1 MLPSVIPCTAV
12 LALLLAAL
20 PTADLSAA
28 DQPAP
33 PDHTS
38 ARSPGEVKAMLQ
50 LLAPGRSASQQDLY
64 LARMR
69 QYRYLCGVPFETLA
83 FNARQGELALAA
95 AGICARLDKLTHAPE
110 RPPGMTDAEYQLG
123 KDGAGQSNLFMGR
136 TDPSGCV
143 DGWMDDSDP
152 SNIDRVGHRR
162 WILNPAMGTTAF
174 GAEGKYAAMYAFDGS
189 LKSVPEWDVVTYPTR
204 GPMPVQF
211 FGARHAWSI
220 SFNTRKYAI
229 PPQSELAVSIR
240 ALNAKAEPQGD
251 ALTLDYVHL
260 DTAGFGSGAAM
271 IFRPKDLP
279 LGQAGSYAVTLTGV
293 KDKSGAAVTI
303 SYHVNFINLPQ
314 VAEGAEGAAVYTRY
328 FQKRLDT
335 IQAMP
340 DRVDQV
346 EAYNDLIAEDSLSL
360 ADPALR
366 KTAVKSLTEMVKDP
380 ALKREQL
387 ALQKYRSLLAF
398 EQQAGTAKDKLVAAA
413 TGYRDLAKAYKE
425 TRAGTRA
432 ADDFTRLKNQLET
445 PKAGGPKS

>member
-1 MLPSVIPCTAV
+1 MLPSLIRRTAT

-20 PTADLSAA
+20 PAA
-28 DQPAP
+28 EQPAAL
-33 PDHTS
+33 DRTS
-38 ARSPGEVKAMLQ
+38 TRTPGEVKAMLQ
-50 LLAPGRSASQQDLY
+50 LLGPGKGASQQDIY

-83 FNARQGELALAA
+83 YNPRQGELALAA
-95 AGICARLDKLTHAPE
+95 ANICARLDKLTHAPE
-110 RPPGMTDAEYQLG
+110 RPPGMSDAEYQLG
-123 KDGAGQSNLFMGR
+123 RDGAGQSNLFMGR

-174 GAEGKYAAMYAFDGS
+174 GTEGKYAAMYAFDGS
-189 LKSVPEWDVVTYPTR
+189 NKAVPEWDVVTYPTR
-204 GPMPVQF
+204 GAMPVQY
-211 FGARHAWSI
+211 FGARHAWSV
-220 SFNTRKYAI
+220 SLNTRKYTI
-229 PPQSELAVSIR
+229 PPQTELAVSIR
-240 ALNAKAEPQGD
+240 ALNAKAEPQGEP
-251 ALTLDYVHL
+251 LTQDYFHL
-260 DTAGFGSGAAM
+260 DTAGFGSGPAV
-271 IFRPKDLP
+271 IFRPKDFP
-279 LGQAGSYAVTLTGV
+279 LGPGSYAVTLTGV

-303 SYHVNFINLPQ
+303 SYTVNFVNLPQ
-314 VAEGAEGAAVYTRY
+314 VAEGAEGAAIYTRY

-340 DRVDQV
+340 DQVDRV
-346 EAYNDLIAEDSLSL
+346 EAYNDFIAEDFLAQ

-366 KTAVKSLTEMVKDP
+366 KTAIKSLTEMTKDP

-387 ALQKYRSLLAF
+387 ALQKYKSLLAF

-425 TRAGTRA
+425 TRAGTKA
-432 ADDFTRLKNQLET
+432 AGEFERLRNQLE
-445 PKAGGPKS
+445 KGNGPKS

>member
-1 MLPSVIPCTAV
+1 MLSALTRTAT
-12 LALLLAAL
+12 LALLLAVL
-20 PTADLSAA
+20 PAA
-28 DQPAP
+28 DPANP
-33 PDHTS
+33 LDHTS

-50 LLAPGRSASQQDLY
+50 LLGPGKGASQQDIY

-83 FNARQGELALAA
+83 FNARQGELAHAA
-95 AGICARLDKLTHAPE
+95 ADICARLDKLTHAPE
-110 RPPGMTDAEYQLG
+110 RPPGMSDDDYKLG

-136 TDPSGCV
+136 TEPASCV

-174 GAEGKYAAMYAFDGS
+174 GTEGKYAAMYAFDGS
-189 LKSVPEWDVVTYPTR
+189 LKSVPEWDLVTYPTR
-204 GPMPVQF
+204 GAMPVQF
-211 FGARHAWSI
+211 FGGRHAWSI
-220 SFNTRKYAI
+220 SPNMKKYVLPA
-229 PPQSELAVSIR
+229 QSELAVTIR

-251 ALTLDYVHL
+251 PLTLDYFHL
-260 DTAGFGSGAAM
+260 DTGGFGSGPAV
-271 IFRPKDLP
+271 IFRPKDFP

-314 VAEGAEGAAVYTRY
+314 VAEGAEGAALYTKY

-335 IQAMP
+335 IQAMS
-340 DRVDQV
+340 DQIDQV
-346 EAYNDLIAEDSLSL
+346 EAYNDFVAEDYLQQ

-366 KTAVKSLTEMVKDP
+366 KTAIKSLTDLTKDP

-387 ALQKYRSLLAF
+387 ALQKYKSLLAF

-432 ADDFTRLKNQLET
+432 AEDFTRLKDKLEA